1 MRLTINDIWTAV
13 EMGYEDLAMLQLAIA
28 KRSRISGSP
37 SINNEK
43 MLVSLQLYSNVTA
56 LEKVPFGRSQNDMK
70 IAEKLYS
77 NIKLI
82 TKDIRQW
89 T

>member
-1 MRLTINDIWTAV
+1 MRLTTNDIWTAI
-13 EMGYEDLAMLQLAIA
+13 EMGYEELAMAQLAIA

-43 MLVSLQLYSNVTA
+43 MLVSLQLYANVTS
-56 LEKVPFGRSQNDMK
+56 LEKVPFGRSQEDMA

>member
-1 MRLTINDIWTAV
+1 MRLTINDIWTAI
-13 EMGYEDLAMLQLAIA
+13 EMGYEDLSMLQLAIA

-37 SINNEK
+37 NVNNEK
-43 MLVSLQLYSNVTA
+43 LLVSLQLYANVTA
-56 LEKVPFGRSQNDMK
+56 LEKIPFGRTQEDMK
-70 IAEKLYS
+70 TAEKLYS